1 MKLNPWKV
9 AATALAAVVAGG
21 GGVLVGSH
29 LGSRSTSRPEAG
41 ARAPAPWPGDGRRV
55 PLFATPAWT
64 GIRPTSIVLSADGGN
79 VPYDLRWSQW
89 NDHAAVGKGLVGVE
103 SCHPN
108 CAQGATTPVPVRI
121 TLSGVRHGH
130 YTYITESI
138 SGMRDPTRGIGLI
151 TSSWPF
157 GASSGRA
164 PANGITAEPGTTV
177 TAFLTGRANDQLPS

>member
-1 MKLNPWKV
+1 VRLKAWKV

-21 GGVLVGSH
+21 GGVLVGSQ
-29 LGSRSTSRPEAG
+29 LGSRPPSRSEAG
-41 ARAPAPWPGDGRRV
+41 ARTPAPWAGAGRGG
-55 PLFATPAWT
+55 PLFVTPAWT
-64 GIRPTSIVLSADGGN
+64 GVRPTSIVLSADGGN

-103 SCHPN
+103 SCDPD
-108 CAQGATTPVPVRI
+108 CAQGPTTPVPVRI

-130 YTYITESI
+130 YTYIAESI
-138 SGMRDPTRGIGLI
+138 SGMRDRTRGTGPI

-164 PANGITAEPGTTV
+164 PASGISAEPGTTV
-177 TAFLTGRANDQLPS
+177 AAFLSGRASDQLAS